1 MPNTATIRNLFWAVF
16 TKINLYFFSDRSLT
30 PQVSYMKA
38 IDSWVFVCM
47 LFVFSSLAEYGLIL
61 HLTSRSGWQK
71 RVDQHIKSITGA
83 TRLSVFSPAKL
94 ISLTIKEDNELDR

>member
-1 MPNTATIRNLFWAVF
+1 
-16 TKINLYFFSDRSLT
+16 
-30 PQVSYMKA
+30 MKA

-83 TRLSVFSPAKL
+83 TRLSIFSPAKL
-94 ISLTIKEDNELDR
+94 ISLTIKEDNEIDKDRYIL

>member
-1 MPNTATIRNLFWAVF
+1 
-16 TKINLYFFSDRSLT
+16 
-30 PQVSYMKA
+30 MKA

-61 HLTSRSGWQK
+61 HLTSRSVWQK

-83 TRLSVFSPAKL
+83 SRLSVLSTAKL
-94 ISLTIKEDNELDR
+94 ISMTINKDTPEDQNRFHYGKFISKLAVEVSSIVINFRRKVRCLVNTF

>member
-1 MPNTATIRNLFWAVF
+1 MNL
-16 TKINLYFFSDRSLT
+16 ISRSLT

-94 ISLTIKEDNELDR
+94 ISLTIKEDNIGDINRYLMINTPLKFKLEEKI

>member
-1 MPNTATIRNLFWAVF
+1 METRSKQFF
-16 TKINLYFFSDRSLT
+16 KIFRSLT

-47 LFVFSSLAEYGLIL
+47 LFVFSSLAEYGIIL

-83 TRLSVFSPAKL
+83 SRLSVFAPARL
-94 ISLTIKEDNELDR
+94 ILLTITEHQENRHPNSTDLKVL

>member
-1 MPNTATIRNLFWAVF
+1 
-16 TKINLYFFSDRSLT
+16 
-30 PQVSYMKA
+30 MKA

-71 RVDQHIKSITGA
+71 RVDQHIKSMTGA
-83 TRLSVFSPAKL
+83 SRLSVFSPAKL
-94 ISLTIKEDNELDR
+94 ISLTITSDQENDQNRSTIITI